1 VSEKGTLRGTQRGIL
16 KRILPKSMCPGKTGR
31 REKKEIMLQIKPV
44 NKPLFEN
51 RFFSMISIDKRE
63 RICYNM

>member
-1 VSEKGTLRGTQRGIL
+1 
-16 KRILPKSMCPGKTGR
+16 MCPGKTGR

-44 NKPLFEN
+44 NKHLVEN
-51 RFFSMISIDKRE
+51 RVFSMISIDKRE